1 MRHGPRKVLVFMNR
15 FLLGGQERQTVLH
28 LRTVDRTR
36 WQPIVACFRVEGEHV
51 AELEEIGAAPESL
64 DIRSMGRPHTAV
76 RVLQLAQRLRRERI
90 AIVHSQ
96 DYYTDVLGTL
106 AARLAGIPSIVTRV
120 DLSHQHGTARRA
132 ALAGVSRLATR
143 VLVNALCIRDLCL
156 ADGVAS
162 DRIAVVRN
170 GMDLAAF
177 DAAAAR
183 TPALPV
189 PAGDRPTIVN
199 VANMHHPVK
208 GQEDLLVA
216 MREVVKAFPRAQLVL
231 VGGGDRM
238 LSLEKLANDLD
249 IRDAVHFLG
258 HRTDVPALMS
268 RATLSV
274 SASYAE
280 GISNAIMEGMAARR
294 PVVGTAVG
302 GTPELVREGVT
313 GWLVPPGA
321 PAHMARRIVDV
332 LRDPEAGR
340 RMGEA
345 GRKLVATEFTV
356 EQMKLSYEALYSAL
370 AESSYGGGI
379 LERPAALGVAG

>member
-1 MRHGPRKVLVFMNR
+1 MRGPRKVLIFMNR

-28 LRTVDRTR
+28 LRTLDRER
-36 WQPIVACFRVEGEHV
+36 WQPVVACFRVEGEHV

-64 DIRSMGRPHTAV
+64 DIRSMGRPHTAL
-76 RVLQLAQRLRRERI
+76 RVLQLAQRLRRDRI

-132 ALAGVSRLATR
+132 ALAGVSRLASR

-162 DRIAVVRN
+162 DRVVVVRN

-177 DAAAAR
+177 DAEAAR
-183 TPALPV
+183 TPALPI
-189 PAGDRPTIVN
+189 PPNDRPTLVN
-199 VANMHHPVK
+199 VANMHHAVK

-216 MREVVKAFPRAQLVL
+216 MREVVKAVPRAQLVL
-231 VGGGDRM
+231 VGGGERM
-238 LSLEKLANDLD
+238 ASLERLANDLD

-258 HRTDVPALMS
+258 HRTDVPALLGRS
-268 RATLSV
+268 ALSV

-294 PVVGTAVG
+294 PVVATAVG
-302 GTPELVREGVT
+302 GTPELVRDGVT
-313 GWLVPPGA
+313 GYLVPPGA
-321 PAHMARRIVDV
+321 PAHMARRILDV
-332 LRDPEAGR
+332 LRDAEAAR

-345 GRKLVATEFTV
+345 GRKVIATEFTV
-356 EQMKLSYEALYSAL
+356 EQMKLSYDALYSAL
-370 AESSYGGGI
+370 AGSPPHGAM
-379 LERPAALGVAG
+379 ERPAVVGVAG